1 MESRRD
7 IKRRMRSIKNTQQIT
22 RAMEAVSATKMRR
35 SQEYALNARPYTE
48 HALKL
53 LSNVSE
59 QVSQKRH
66 LLLRKK
72 TQTNKLC
79 LVIITSDKGLCGGY
93 NNNMLKK
100 THAYIQKN
108 DDIDIITVGKKAK
121 KYFDFRN
128 IPVHY
133 EFTGFGDYIKLEQT
147 LPFAEKIIDI
157 YKNGQYK
164 KIMCAYTNFI
174 STLKQDPVIR
184 QVLPITKMGIEEI
197 VKGITPQS
205 VRYASSS
212 PVIPSEPS
220 PSPVIPSEPSP
231 SPVIPSEQSESR
243 KKQTSSPYNYEY
255 IFEPSQEII
264 LDKLLPLL
272 VKIQIHHMILETN
285 ASEHSA
291 RMVAMKNASDN
302 AGEILTNLTLFYN
315 KARQSAITNEIL
327 EVIASQEALK

>member
-1 MESRRD
+1 MESQRD

-35 SQEYALNARPYTE
+35 SQEYVLHARPYAE

-79 LVIITSDKGLCGGY
+79 LVVITSDKGLCGGY
-93 NNNMLKK
+93 NNNILKK
-100 THAYIQKN
+100 AHAYIQKH

-121 KYFDFRN
+121 QYFAFRN

-174 STLKQDPVIR
+174 STLKQEPVIR
-184 QVLPITKMGIEEI
+184 QVLPITKTGIEEI
-197 VKGITPQS
+197 VKGIAPQTG
-205 VRYASSS
+205 RYASS
-212 PVIPSEPS
+212 PLVIPSER
-220 PSPVIPSEPSP
+220 
-231 SPVIPSEQSESR
+231 SESR
-243 KKQTSSPYNYEY
+243 KEQTSSPYNYEY
-255 IFEPSQEII
+255 IFEPSQERV
-264 LDKLLPLL
+264 LDELLPLL

-291 RMVAMKNASDN
+291 RMIAMKNASDN
-302 AGEILTNLTLFYN
+302 AGEILTSLTLFYN